1 MGHDRR
7 EQAAGDSALPGEDE
21 THHDRRQHQRDVAG
35 AGSHQRVHACRHQHR
50 VGPGDGLVQHAAEVH
65 LLGGVLYQ
73 TVARTNPVLVTTTVY
88 ALVTAGTRNAAL
100 VLAAVVMG
108 FIFARQ
114 RRVAGGLLAPVV
126 THLAWSLLMVLL
138 LPR

>member
-1 MGHDRR
+1 MDKCQPGTAALVYGPRGR
-7 EQAAGDSALPGEDE
+7 FYFFQAEDGIRGSPESRGLGDVYKRQVLVLAVAALNG
-21 THHDRRQHQRDVAG
+21 
-35 AGSHQRVHACRHQHR
+35 
-50 VGPGDGLVQHAAEVH
+50 AAEEVYFR
-65 LLGGVLYQ
+65 GVLYQ

-88 ALVTAGTRNAAL
+88 ALVTAGTRNVAL

-126 THLAWSLLMVLL
+126 THLAWSL
-138 LPR
+138 

>member
-1 MGHDRR
+1 MPAAARWSWCWLSRR
-7 EQAAGDSALPGEDE
+7 STAPPRRCTSAACCTRPSPG
-21 THHDRRQHQRDVAG
+21 
-35 AGSHQRVHACRHQHR
+35 
-50 VGPGDGLVQHAAEVH
+50 
-65 LLGGVLYQ
+65 
-73 TVARTNPVLVTTTVY
+73 TNSVLVTTTVY